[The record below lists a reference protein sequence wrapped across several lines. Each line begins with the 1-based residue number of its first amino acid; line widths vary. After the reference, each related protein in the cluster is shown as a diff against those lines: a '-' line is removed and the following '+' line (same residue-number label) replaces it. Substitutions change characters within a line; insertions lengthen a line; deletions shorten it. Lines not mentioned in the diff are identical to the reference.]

1 MIGTVGRRLAEGG
14 AALASNLRRPD
25 LRRAQ
30 LAFGSAYAAEWSL
43 TVALGVVAYRDGGAT
58 AVGIVALIRMLPSA
72 LIAPFA
78 TAVADRVRRDRVLI
92 WIGVVRGAALGAAAV
107 VMAVDLST
115 LFVYVLAVIATIF
128 FTAFRPAHS
137 ALLPALCETPTELTA
152 ANASRGLLDSTSVLV
167 GPLLAALL
175 LDVSGPEAVFA
186 LTAGLSLWSALLVS
200 LIDYEPAP
208 RETPPV
214 PIRIA
219 ADTAEGLRA
228 IAAQRDVS
236 MLFGVGAVQAVTRGA
251 LNVFTVV
258 VAIEL
263 LETGEPGVGVLTA
276 AVGVGAVVG
285 SLGISVLVGS
295 RRLAAYTGVGIAL
308 WGMPLALIGVFPAEL
323 ITLIMLAI
331 VGAGNALVDL
341 GYFTLFPRLM
351 PDEVLARVFGAL
363 ESLVALAVG
372 LGSIITPLFIH
383 LFGIRGALVA
393 IGLMTP
399 AIVSLAWSRLV
410 KVDEGLGAQ
419 ADIIDRLREV
429 AMLRPLPVSTIEHLA
444 RSVREE
450 SVEPGETVIE
460 QGQVGESFYVIVA
473 GEVEVRKNGRLLR
486 VLSDGDSF
494 GEIALLRD
502 VPRTT
507 TVRARTP
514 LALYELDRRH
524 FVPTV
529 SGYSASAAEAE
540 TVVDTR
546 LAASAARPGVRRQ
559 VPHEPT

>member
-1 MIGTVGRRLAEGG
+1 VAVIGAVGRRLAEGG
-14 AALASNLRRPD
+14 AALASNFRRPN

-30 LAFGSAYAAEWSL
+30 LAFGSAYAGEWAL
-43 TVALGVVAYRDGGAT
+43 TVVLGVVAFRDGGAT

-92 WIGVVRGAALGAAAV
+92 WIGVTRAAAVGAAAV
-107 VMAVDLST
+107 VLAVDLST
-115 LFVYVLAVIATIF
+115 VFVYVLAVIATIP

-152 ANASRGLLDSTSVLV
+152 ANASRGLLDSASWLI

-175 LDVSGPEAVFA
+175 LGLSGPEAVFV
-186 LTAGLSLWSALLVS
+186 LTAGLSLWSAVLVS

-208 RETPPV
+208 RETPPA

-219 ADTAEGLRA
+219 ADTADGLRA
-228 IAAQRDVS
+228 IAAQRDVT
-236 MLFGVGAVQAVTRGA
+236 MLFGLGAVQAVTRGA

-276 AVGVGAVVG
+276 AVGIGAVVG
-285 SLGISVLVGS
+285 SLGASVLVGS

-308 WGMPLALIGVFPAEL
+308 WGIPLALIGVFPAEL
-323 ITLIMLAI
+323 VALIMLAI

-372 LGSIITPLFIH
+372 LGSLITPLLLH

-399 AIVSLAWSRLV
+399 VVVAIAWSRLI

-419 ADIIDRLREV
+419 ADIIERLREV
-429 AMLRPLPVSTIEHLA
+429 TMLRPLPVSTIEHLA
-444 RSVREE
+444 RNVREE
-450 SVEPGETVIE
+450 SFEPGETVIE
-460 QGQVGESFYVIVA
+460 QGQVGEVFYVIVA
-473 GEVEVRKNGRLLR
+473 GEVEVRESGRLLR
-486 VLSDGDSF
+486 VLGDGDSF

-514 LALYELDRRH
+514 VALYALDRRH

-529 SGYSASAAEAE
+529 SGYSESAAEAE
-540 TVVDTR
+540 TVVETR
-546 LAASAARPGVRRQ
+546 LAASAARPV
-559 VPHEPT
+559 

>member
-1 MIGTVGRRLAEGG
+1 MIESVGRRLAEGG

-30 LAFGSAYAAEWSL
+30 LAFGSAYAAEWSF
-43 TVALGVVAYRDGGAT
+43 TVALGVVAFRDGGAT

-72 LIAPFA
+72 LVAPFA

-92 WIGVVRGAALGAAAV
+92 WIGVMRAAAVGTAAV
-107 VMAVDLST
+107 VMAVDLSAV
-115 LFVYVLAVIATIF
+115 FVYLLAVIATIP

-137 ALLPALCETPTELTA
+137 ALLPALCETPRELTA
-152 ANASRGLLDSTSVLV
+152 ANASRGLLDSASTLI

-186 LTAGLSLWSALLVS
+186 LTAGLSLWSAFLVS

-208 RETPPV
+208 REAPPA
-214 PIRIA
+214 PIRVA

-228 IAAQRDVS
+228 IAAQRDVT
-236 MLFGVGAVQAVTRGA
+236 MLFGLGAVQAVTRGA

-276 AVGVGAVVG
+276 AIGVGAVMG
-285 SLGISVLVGS
+285 SLGASVLVGS
-295 RRLAAYTGVGIAL
+295 RRLAAYTGLGIAL
-308 WGMPLALIGVFPAEL
+308 WGMPLAMIGVFPSEL
-323 ITLIMLAI
+323 IALAMLAI

-351 PDEVLARVFGAL
+351 PDELLARVFGAL

-372 LGSIITPLFIH
+372 LGSILTPLLIY

-393 IGLMTP
+393 VGLMTP
-399 AIVSLAWSRLV
+399 VAVALAWSRLV
-410 KVDEGLGAQ
+410 RVDAGLGTQ
-419 ADIIDRLREV
+419 ADIIDRLRRV
-429 AMLRPLPVSTIEHLA
+429 AMLQPLPVSTIEHLA
-444 RSVREE
+444 RNVREE
-450 SVEPGETVIE
+450 SFDPDGTVIE
-460 QGQVGESFYVIVA
+460 QGQVGDSFYVIVS
-473 GEVEVRKNGRLLR
+473 GEVEVKENGRLLG
-486 VLSDGDSF
+486 VLSDGDCF

-502 VPRTT
+502 VPRTR

-514 LALYELDRRH
+514 LTVYALDRRH
-524 FVPTV
+524 FVPIV
-529 SGYSASAAEAE
+529 SGYSESAAEAE
-540 TVVDTR
+540 TVVETR
-546 LAASAARPGVRRQ
+546 LAASAARPV
-559 VPHEPT
+559 

>member
-1 MIGTVGRRLAEGG
+1 MIRAVGRRLAEGG

-30 LAFGSAYAAEWSL
+30 LAFGSAYASEWSL
-43 TVALGVVAYRDGGAT
+43 IVVLGVVAFRAGGAT

-78 TAVADRVRRDRVLI
+78 TALADRVRRDRVLI
-92 WIGVVRGAALGAAAV
+92 WIGVIRGAAMGAAAL
-107 VMAVDLST
+107 VMALDLSV
-115 LFVYVLAVIATIF
+115 LFVYVLAVIATIP

-152 ANASRGLLDSTSVLV
+152 ANASRGLLDSSSTLV

-175 LDVSGPEAVFA
+175 LDVSGPEAVF
-186 LTAGLSLWSALLVS
+186 LLIAGLSLWSALLVS

-208 RETPPV
+208 RTSPPA
-214 PIRIA
+214 PIRIVG
-219 ADTAEGLRA
+219 DTVEGLRA
-228 IAAQRDVS
+228 IAAHRDVT

-251 LNVFTVV
+251 LNVFLVV
-258 VAIEL
+258 VAIDL
-263 LETGEPGVGVLTA
+263 LGTGDAGVGVLTA
-276 AVGVGAVVG
+276 ALGVGAVVG

-308 WGMPLALIGVFPAEL
+308 WGLPLALIGVFPTEL
-323 ITLIMLAI
+323 IALIMLAI

-363 ESLVALAVG
+363 ESLVSLAVG
-372 LGSIITPLFIH
+372 LGSIITPLLIH

-393 IGLMTP
+393 FGLLTPVTIG
-399 AIVSLAWSRLV
+399 LAWSRLV
-410 KVDEGLGAQ
+410 SVDEGLGAQ

-429 AMLRPLPVSTIEHLA
+429 TMLRPLPVSTIEHLA
-444 RSVREE
+444 RSVREQ
-450 SVEPGETVIE
+450 SVEAGETVIE
-460 QGQVGESFYVIVA
+460 QGHVGESFYVIVA
-473 GEVEVRKNGRLLR
+473 GEVEVIKNGRLLR

-514 LALYELDRRH
+514 VGLYELDRRH

-529 SGYSASAAEAE
+529 SGYSESAAEAQ
-540 TVVDTR
+540 TVVETR
-546 LAASAARPGVRRQ
+546 LAASAARPV
-559 VPHEPT
+559 

>member
-1 MIGTVGRRLAEGG
+1 VAVIGAVGRRLAEGG
-14 AALASNLRRPD
+14 AALASNLRRPN

-30 LAFGSAYAAEWSL
+30 LAFGSAYAGEWAL
-43 TVALGVVAYRDGGAT
+43 TVALGVVAFRDGGAT

-92 WIGVVRGAALGAAAV
+92 WIGVTRAAAVGAAAV
-107 VMAVDLST
+107 VLAVDLST
-115 LFVYVLAVIATIF
+115 VFVYVLAVIATIP

-152 ANASRGLLDSTSVLV
+152 ANASRGLLDSASWLV

-175 LDVSGPEAVFA
+175 LDVSGPGAVFV

-208 RETPPV
+208 RETPPA

-219 ADTAEGLRA
+219 ADTADGLRA
-228 IAAQRDVS
+228 IAAQRDVT
-236 MLFGVGAVQAVTRGA
+236 MLFGLGAVQAVTRGA

-276 AVGVGAVVG
+276 AVGIGAVVG
-285 SLGISVLVGS
+285 SLGASVLVGS

-308 WGMPLALIGVFPAEL
+308 WGIPLALIGVFPAEL
-323 ITLIMLAI
+323 VALIMLAI

-351 PDEVLARVFGAL
+351 PDEVL
-363 ESLVALAVG
+363 
-372 LGSIITPLFIH
+372 ITPLLIH
-383 LFGIRGALVA
+383 LFGIQGALVA
-393 IGLMTP
+393 IGVMTP
-399 AIVSLAWSRLV
+399 VVVALAWSRLV

-419 ADIIDRLREV
+419 ADVIERLREV
-429 AMLRPLPVSTIEHLA
+429 TMLRPLPVSTIEHLA
-444 RSVREE
+444 RNVREE
-450 SVEPGETVIE
+450 TVEPGEAVIE

-473 GEVEVRKNGRLLR
+473 GEVEVEENGSSLR

-507 TVRARTP
+507 TVRARTSV
-514 LALYELDRRH
+514 ALYALDRRH

-529 SGYSASAAEAE
+529 SGYSESAAAAE
-540 TVVDTR
+540 TVVETR
-546 LAASAARPGVRRQ
+546 LAASAARPV
-559 VPHEPT
+559 

>member
-1 MIGTVGRRLAEGG
+1 MIRAVGRRLAEGG

-30 LAFGSAYAAEWSL
+30 LSFGSAYAAEWAL
-43 TVALGVVAYRDGGAT
+43 IVALGVVAFRDGGAT
-58 AVGIVALIRMLPSA
+58 AVGIVALIRMVPAGLV
-72 LIAPFA
+72 APFA

-92 WIGVVRGAALGAAAV
+92 WVGVIRAVALGAAAV
-107 VMAVDLST
+107 VLAMDLSVV
-115 LFVYVLAVIATIF
+115 FVYLLAVMATIP
-128 FTAFRPAHS
+128 FTVFRPAHS

-152 ANASRGLLDSTSVLV
+152 ANASRGLLDSASTLV

-175 LDVSGPEAVFA
+175 LDLSGPEAVFV

-200 LIDYEPAP
+200 LIAYEPAP
-208 RETPPV
+208 RETPSA
-214 PIRIA
+214 PIRIV

-228 IAAQRDVS
+228 IAAQRDVA
-236 MLFGVGAVQAVTRGA
+236 MLLGLGGVQAVTRGA

-258 VAIEL
+258 LAIEL

-285 SLGISVLVGS
+285 SLGVSVLVGS
-295 RRLAAYTGVGIAL
+295 RRLAAYTGIGIAL
-308 WGMPLALIGVFPAEL
+308 WGIPLVLIGVFPSEL
-323 ITLIMLAI
+323 IALVMLAI

-372 LGSIITPLFIH
+372 LGSILTPLLIH

-393 IGLMTP
+393 IGLLTP
-399 AIVSLAWSRLV
+399 AVAAFAWSRLV
-410 KVDEGLGAQ
+410 RVDEGLGAQ
-419 ADIIDRLREV
+419 ADVIDRLRQV
-429 AMLRPLPVSTIEHLA
+429 TMLRPLPISTIEHLA

-450 SVEPGETVIE
+450 SVEPGKTVIE
-460 QGQVGESFYVIVA
+460 QGQVGESFYVIIA
-473 GEVEVRKNGRLLR
+473 GEVEVTANGRLLR
-486 VLSDGDSF
+486 VLSDGGSF

-524 FVPTV
+524 FVPIV
-529 SGYSASAAEAE
+529 SGYSESAAEAE
-540 TVVDTR
+540 TVVETR
-546 LAASAARPGVRRQ
+546 LAASAARPV
-559 VPHEPT
+559 

>member
-1 MIGTVGRRLAEGG
+1 VIETVGRRLAEGG

-30 LAFGSAYAAEWSL
+30 LAFGSVYTSEWAL
-43 TVALGVVAYRDGGAT
+43 LVALGVVAFRDGGAA
-58 AVGIVALIRMLPSA
+58 AVGIVTLIRMLPSA

-92 WIGVVRGAALGAAAV
+92 WIGVLRAAAMGAAAV
-107 VMAVDLST
+107 VMAVDLSAV
-115 LFVYVLAVIATIF
+115 FVYLLAVIATIP

-137 ALLPALCETPTELTA
+137 ALLPALCETPKELTA
-152 ANASRGLLDSTSVLV
+152 ANASRGLLDSTSALI

-175 LDVSGPEAVFA
+175 LDLSGPEAVFV
-186 LTAGLSLWSALLVS
+186 LIAGLSLWSSLLVS

-208 RETPPV
+208 RVAPPA

-228 IAAQRDVS
+228 IAAQREVA
-236 MLFGVGAVQAVTRGA
+236 MLFGLGAVQAVTRGA
-251 LNVFTVV
+251 LNVFIVV

-263 LETGEPGVGVLTA
+263 LGTGNAGVGILTA

-285 SLGISVLVGS
+285 SLGVSVLVGS
-295 RRLAAYTGVGIAL
+295 RRLAAYTGLGIAL
-308 WGMPLALIGVFPAEL
+308 WGAPLALIGIFPTEL
-323 ITLIMLAI
+323 VALAMLAI
-331 VGAGNALVDL
+331 VGAGNAMVDL

-372 LGSIITPLFIH
+372 LGSILTPLLIH

-399 AIVSLAWSRLV
+399 AVAAFAWSRLV
-410 KVDEGLGAQ
+410 RVDEGLGAQ
-419 ADIIDRLREV
+419 ADVIDRLREV
-429 AMLRPLPVSTIEHLA
+429 TMLRPLPISTIEHLA

-450 SVEPGETVIE
+450 SVEPGKTVIE

-473 GEVEVRKNGRLLR
+473 GEVEVSKSGRLLR

-514 LALYELDRRH
+514 VELYELDRRH

-529 SGYSASAAEAE
+529 SGYSESAAEAE
-540 TVVDTR
+540 TVVETR
-546 LAASAARPGVRRQ
+546 LAASAARPV
-559 VPHEPT
+559 

>member
-1 MIGTVGRRLAEGG
+1 VIGAVGRRVAEGG

-43 TVALGVVAYRDGGAT
+43 TVALGVVAFRDGGAT

-72 LIAPFA
+72 LIAPFV

-92 WIGVVRGAALGAAAV
+92 WIGVTRAAAVGAAAV
-107 VMAVDLST
+107 VMAVDLPT
-115 LFVYVLAVIATIF
+115 VFVYVLAVIATIP

-137 ALLPALCETPTELTA
+137 AMLPALCETPTELTA
-152 ANASRGLLDSTSVLV
+152 ANASRGLLDSASTLV

-175 LDVSGPEAVFA
+175 LGISGPEAVFV

-208 RETPPV
+208 RETPPA

-219 ADTAEGLRA
+219 ADTADGLRA
-228 IAAQRDVS
+228 IAAQRDVT
-236 MLFGVGAVQAVTRGA
+236 MLFGLGAIQAVTRGA

-276 AVGVGAVVG
+276 AVGIGAVVG
-285 SLGISVLVGS
+285 SLGASVLVGS

-308 WGMPLALIGVFPAEL
+308 WGTPLALIGVFPAEPL
-323 ITLIMLAI
+323 ALVMLAI

-372 LGSIITPLFIH
+372 LGAIITPLLIH

-399 AIVSLAWSRLV
+399 AIVAVAWSRLV

-419 ADIIDRLREV
+419 ADIIERLREV
-429 AMLRPLPVSTIEHLA
+429 TMLRPLPVSTIEHLA
-444 RSVREE
+444 RNVRED

-473 GEVEVRKNGRLLR
+473 GEAEVKENGSLLR

-514 LALYELDRRH
+514 LALYALDRRH

-529 SGYSASAAEAE
+529 SGYSESAAEAE
-540 TVVDTR
+540 TVVETR
-546 LAASAARPGVRRQ
+546 LAASAARPV
-559 VPHEPT
+559 

>member
-1 MIGTVGRRLAEGG
+1 VVTALVGRLAEGR

-30 LAFGSAYAAEWSL
+30 LAFGSAYAAEWAF
-43 TVALGVVAYRDGGAT
+43 TVALGVVAFRDGGAT

-92 WIGVVRGAALGAAAV
+92 WIGILRAAALGAAAV
-107 VMAVDLST
+107 VMAVDLSAV
-115 LFVYVLAVIATIF
+115 FVYLLAVLATIP

-137 ALLPALCETPTELTA
+137 ALLPALCETPRELTA
-152 ANASRGLLDSTSVLV
+152 ANASRGLLDSASTLI

-175 LDVSGPEAVFA
+175 LDLSGPESVFVLA
-186 LTAGLSLWSALLVS
+186 AALSLWSSLLVT

-208 RETPPV
+208 RVAPPA
-214 PIRIA
+214 PIRMA

-228 IAAQRDVS
+228 IAAQRDVT
-236 MLFGVGAVQAVTRGA
+236 MLFGLGAVQAVTRGA

-263 LETGEPGVGVLTA
+263 LETGEAGVGVLRA
-276 AVGVGAVVG
+276 AVGVGAGVG
-285 SLGISVLVGS
+285 SLGVSVVVGS
-295 RRLAAYTGVGIAL
+295 RRLAAYTGLGITL
-308 WGMPLALIGVFPAEL
+308 WGAPLVLIGVFPTEL
-323 ITLIMLAI
+323 LALAMLAI
-331 VGAGNALVDL
+331 VGAGNAMVDL

-372 LGSIITPLFIH
+372 IGSILTPLLIH
-383 LFGIRGALVA
+383 FFGIRGALVA
-393 IGLMTP
+393 IGVMTP
-399 AIVSLAWSRLV
+399 VIVGLTWSRLV
-410 KVDEGLGAQ
+410 RVDEGLGAQ
-419 ADIIDRLREV
+419 ADVIERLRAV
-429 AMLRPLPVSTIEHLA
+429 TMLRPLPVSTIEHLA
-444 RSVREE
+444 RNVREE
-450 SVEPGETVIE
+450 SAEPGQVVIK
-460 QGQVGESFYVIVA
+460 QGQVGDSFYVIID
-473 GEVEVRKNGRLLR
+473 GEVEVKGNGSLLR
-486 VLSDGDSF
+486 VLSAGECF

-507 TVRARTP
+507 TVQARTP
-514 LALYELDRRH
+514 LTLYALDRRH

-540 TVVDTR
+540 VVVETR
-546 LAASAARPGVRRQ
+546 LAASGARPV
-559 VPHEPT
+559 

>member
-1 MIGTVGRRLAEGG
+1 MIGAVGRRLAEGG

-30 LAFGSAYAAEWSL
+30 LAFGSAYASEWAL
-43 TVALGVVAYRDGGAT
+43 IVVLGVVAFRDGGAT

-92 WIGVVRGAALGAAAV
+92 WIGVIRGAALGAAAV
-107 VMAVDLST
+107 VIAVDLSV
-115 LFVYVLAVIATIF
+115 LFVYMLAVVATIP
-128 FTAFRPAHS
+128 FTVFRPAHS

-152 ANASRGLLDSTSVLV
+152 ANASRGLLDSASTLV

-175 LDVSGPEAVFA
+175 LDVSGPEAVFV

-208 RETPPV
+208 REAPPA

-219 ADTAEGLRA
+219 ADTVEGLRA
-228 IAAQRDVS
+228 IAAQRDVT
-236 MLFGVGAVQAVTRGA
+236 MLFGLGAVQAVTRGA

-258 VAIEL
+258 VAIDL

-276 AVGVGAVVG
+276 AIGVGAMVG
-285 SLGISVLVGS
+285 SLGASVLVGS

-308 WGMPLALIGVFPAEL
+308 WGLPLALIGVFPSEL
-323 ITLIMLAI
+323 LALVMLAI
-331 VGAGNALVDL
+331 IGAGNALVDL

-372 LGSIITPLFIH
+372 LGSILTPLLIH

-393 IGLMTP
+393 IGLITP
-399 AIVSLAWSRLV
+399 AIVGIAWSRLV
-410 KVDEGLGAQ
+410 TVDKALGAQ
-419 ADIIDRLREV
+419 ADVIERLRQV
-429 AMLRPLPVSTIEHLA
+429 TMLRPLPVSTIEHLA
-444 RSVREE
+444 RNVREE
-450 SVEPGETVIE
+450 SVEPGQAVIE

-473 GEVEVRKNGRLLR
+473 GEVEIRENGRLLR

-514 LALYELDRRH
+514 LMLYELGRHH
-524 FVPTV
+524 FVPIV
-529 SGYSASAAEAE
+529 SGYSESAAEAE
-540 TVVDTR
+540 TVVETR
-546 LAASAARPGVRRQ
+546 LAASASRPV
-559 VPHEPT
+559 

>member
-1 MIGTVGRRLAEGG
+1 MIGAVGRRLAEGG

-30 LAFGSAYAAEWSL
+30 LAFGSAYASEWAL
-43 TVALGVVAYRDGGAT
+43 TVALGVVAFRDGGAA
-58 AVGIVALIRMLPSA
+58 AVGIVVLIRMLPSA

-78 TAVADRVRRDRVLI
+78 TAVADRIRRDRVLI
-92 WIGVVRGAALGAAAV
+92 WIGVIRAAAVGAAAV
-107 VMAVDLST
+107 VMAVDLSV
-115 LFVYVLAVIATIF
+115 LFVYVLAIIATIP

-137 ALLPALCETPTELTA
+137 ALLPALCETPKELTA
-152 ANASRGLLDSTSVLV
+152 ANASRGLLDSTSTLV
-167 GPLLAALL
+167 GPLLAAVL
-175 LDVSGPEAVFA
+175 LDVSGPESVFV

-208 RETPPV
+208 RETPPA
-214 PIRIA
+214 PIRVA

-228 IAAQRDVS
+228 IAAQRDVV
-236 MLFGVGAVQAVTRGA
+236 MLFGLGAVQAVTRGA

-276 AVGVGAVVG
+276 AIGVGAVVG
-285 SLGISVLVGS
+285 SLGASVLVGS

-308 WGMPLALIGVFPAEL
+308 WGTPLVLIGVFPAEIL
-323 ITLIMLAI
+323 ALVMLAV

-372 LGSIITPLFIH
+372 LGSILTPLLIH
-383 LFGIRGALVA
+383 FFGIQGALVA
-393 IGLMTP
+393 IGLLTP
-399 AIVSLAWSRLV
+399 AVVGLTWSHLV
-410 KVDEGLGAQ
+410 RVDAGLGAQ
-419 ADIIDRLREV
+419 ADVIERLRKV
-429 AMLRPLPVSTIEHLA
+429 TMLRPLPISTIEHLA

-450 SVEPGETVIE
+450 SVSPGETVIE

-473 GEVEVRKNGRLLR
+473 GEVEVRENGRLLG

-514 LALYELDRRH
+514 AVLYVLARRQ

-540 TVVDTR
+540 TVVETR
-546 LAASAARPGVRRQ
+546 LAASAARPV
-559 VPHEPT
+559 

>member
-1 MIGTVGRRLAEGG
+1 MPVIGAVGRRLAEGG
-14 AALASNLRRPD
+14 AALASNFRRPN

-30 LAFGSAYAAEWSL
+30 LAFGSAYAGEWAL
-43 TVALGVVAYRDGGAT
+43 TVALGVVAFRDGGAT

-92 WIGVVRGAALGAAAV
+92 WIGVTRAAAVGAAAV

-115 LFVYVLAVIATIF
+115 VFVYVLAVIATIP

-152 ANASRGLLDSTSVLV
+152 ANASRGLLDSASTLV

-175 LDVSGPEAVFA
+175 LGISGPEAVFV

-208 RETPPV
+208 RETPPA

-219 ADTAEGLRA
+219 ADTADGLRA
-228 IAAQRDVS
+228 IAAQSDVT
-236 MLFGVGAVQAVTRGA
+236 MLFGLGAVQAVTRGA
-251 LNVFTVV
+251 LNVFIVV

-263 LETGEPGVGVLTA
+263 LGTGEPGVGVLTA
-276 AVGVGAVVG
+276 AVGVGAVFG
-285 SLGISVLVGS
+285 SLGASVLVGS

-308 WGMPLALIGVFPAEL
+308 WGTPLAVIGVFPAEL
-323 ITLIMLAI
+323 LALVMLAI

-372 LGSIITPLFIH
+372 LGSIITPLLIH

-399 AIVSLAWSRLV
+399 VIVALAWSRLV

-419 ADIIDRLREV
+419 ADIIERLREV
-429 AMLRPLPVSTIEHLA
+429 TMLRPLPVSTIEHLA
-444 RSVREE
+444 RNVREE

-460 QGQVGESFYVIVA
+460 QGHVGESFYVIVT
-473 GEVEVRKNGRLLR
+473 GEVEVRENGSLLR

-494 GEIALLRD
+494 GEIALLRK
-502 VPRTT
+502 VPRTM

-514 LALYELDRRH
+514 LALYALDRRH

-529 SGYSASAAEAE
+529 SGYSESAAAAE
-540 TVVDTR
+540 TVVETR
-546 LAASAARPGVRRQ
+546 LAASAARPV
-559 VPHEPT
+559 

>member
-1 MIGTVGRRLAEGG
+1 MIRAVGRRLAEGG

-30 LAFGSAYAAEWSL
+30 LSFGSAYAAEWAL
-43 TVALGVVAYRDGGAT
+43 IVALGVVAFRDGGAT
-58 AVGIVALIRMLPSA
+58 AVGIVALIRMVPAGLV
-72 LIAPFA
+72 APFA

-92 WIGVVRGAALGAAAV
+92 WVGVIRAVALGAAAV
-107 VMAVDLST
+107 VLAMDLSVV
-115 LFVYVLAVIATIF
+115 FVYVLAVMATIP
-128 FTAFRPAHS
+128 FTVFRPAHS

-152 ANASRGLLDSTSVLV
+152 ANASRGLLDSASTLV

-175 LDVSGPEAVFA
+175 LDLSGPEAVFV

-200 LIDYEPAP
+200 LIAYEPAP
-208 RETPPV
+208 RETPPA
-214 PIRIA
+214 PIRIV

-228 IAAQRDVS
+228 IAAQRDVA
-236 MLFGVGAVQAVTRGA
+236 MLFGLGGVQAVTRGA

-276 AVGVGAVVG
+276 AVGVGAMVG
-285 SLGISVLVGS
+285 SLGASVLVGS
-295 RRLAAYTGVGIAL
+295 RRLAAYTGIGIAL
-308 WGMPLALIGVFPAEL
+308 WGIPLVLIGVFPSEL
-323 ITLIMLAI
+323 IALVMLAI

-372 LGSIITPLFIH
+372 LGSILTPLLIH

-399 AIVSLAWSRLV
+399 AVAAFAWSRLV
-410 KVDEGLGAQ
+410 RVDEGLGAQ
-419 ADIIDRLREV
+419 ADVIDRLRKV
-429 AMLRPLPVSTIEHLA
+429 PMLRPLPVSTIEHLA
-444 RSVREE
+444 RNVREE

-473 GEVEVRKNGRLLR
+473 GEVEVKENGHLLR
-486 VLSDGDSF
+486 TLSDGDSF

-514 LALYELDRRH
+514 VALYALDRRH
-524 FVPTV
+524 FVPIV
-529 SGYSASAAEAE
+529 SGYSESAAEAE
-540 TVVDTR
+540 TVVETR
-546 LAASAARPGVRRQ
+546 LAASAARPV
-559 VPHEPT
+559 

>member
-1 MIGTVGRRLAEGG
+1 MIAALARRVSEGG
-14 AALASNLRRPD
+14 VALASNLRRPD

-43 TVALGVVAYRDGGAT
+43 TVALGVVAFRDGGAT

-78 TAVADRVRRDRVLI
+78 TSVADRVRRDLVLI
-92 WIGVVRGAALGAAAV
+92 WVGLIRAAAVGAAAV
-107 VMAVDLST
+107 VMAVDLPTVS
-115 LFVYVLAVIATIF
+115 VYVLAVIATIP

-152 ANASRGLLDSTSVLV
+152 ANASRGLLDSASTLV

-175 LDVSGPEAVFA
+175 LGISGPEAVFA

-208 RETPPV
+208 RETPPA

-219 ADTAEGLRA
+219 ADTADGLRA
-228 IAAQRDVS
+228 IAAQRDVT
-236 MLFGVGAVQAVTRGA
+236 MLFGLGAVQAVTRGA

-263 LETGEPGVGVLTA
+263 LETGESGVGVLTA
-276 AVGVGAVVG
+276 AVGVGAVGG
-285 SLGISVLVGS
+285 SLGASVLVGS

-308 WGMPLALIGVFPAEL
+308 WGTPLALIGVFPAEL
-323 ITLIMLAI
+323 LALVMLAV

-341 GYFTLFPRLM
+341 GYFTLFPRLL

-372 LGSIITPLFIH
+372 LGSILTPLLIH

-393 IGLMTP
+393 IGLLTP
-399 AIVSLAWSRLV
+399 AVVALAWSRLV
-410 KVDEGLGAQ
+410 KIDERLGAQ
-419 ADIIDRLREV
+419 ADIIERLREV

-444 RSVREE
+444 RNVREE
-450 SVEPGETVIE
+450 RVEPGETVIE
-460 QGQVGESFYVIVA
+460 QGQVGDSFYVIVA
-473 GEVEVRKNGRLLR
+473 GEVEVRKNGSLLR

-514 LALYELDRRH
+514 LALYALDRRH

-529 SGYSASAAEAE
+529 SGYSLSAVEAE
-540 TVVDTR
+540 TVVETR
-546 LAASAARPGVRRQ
+546 LAASAARPV
-559 VPHEPT
+559 

>member
-1 MIGTVGRRLAEGG
+1 VAVIGAVGRHLAEGG
-14 AALASNLRRPD
+14 AALASNFRRPD

-30 LAFGSAYAAEWSL
+30 LAFGSTYASEWCL
-43 TVALGVVAYRDGGAT
+43 TVALGVVAFRDGGAT
-58 AVGIVALIRMLPSA
+58 PVGIVALIRMLPSA

-92 WIGVVRGAALGAAAV
+92 WIGVIRAAALGAAAV
-107 VMAVDLST
+107 VIAVDMSAV
-115 LFVYVLAVIATIF
+115 FVYVLAVIATIP

-152 ANASRGLLDSTSVLV
+152 ANASRGLLDSASILV

-175 LDVSGPEAVFA
+175 LDISDPEAVFV
-186 LTAGLSLWSALLVS
+186 LIAGLSLWSALLVS

-208 RETPPV
+208 RETPPA

-219 ADTAEGLRA
+219 ADTADGLRT
-228 IAAQRDVS
+228 IAAHSDVT
-236 MLFGVGAVQAVTRGA
+236 MLLGLAAVQALSRGA
-251 LNVFTVV
+251 LSVFTVV

-276 AVGVGAVVG
+276 AVGVGALVG
-285 SLGISVLVGS
+285 SLGASVLVGS

-308 WGMPLALIGVFPAEL
+308 WGAPLAVIGVFPAEL
-323 ITLIMLAI
+323 LALVMLAI

-372 LGSIITPLFIH
+372 LGSIITPLLIH
-383 LFGIRGALVA
+383 LFGIKGALVA
-393 IGLMTP
+393 IGLIAP
-399 AIVSLAWSRLV
+399 AVVALAWSRLV
-410 KVDEGLGAQ
+410 KLDEGLGAR
-419 ADIIDRLREV
+419 ADIIERLRQV

-444 RSVREE
+444 RNVREE

-460 QGQVGESFYVIVA
+460 QGQAGDRFYVIVA
-473 GEVEVRKNGRLLR
+473 GEAEVRENGRLLR

-494 GEIALLRD
+494 GEIALLRE
-502 VPRTT
+502 VPRTM

-514 LALYELDRRH
+514 LALYALDHRH

-529 SGYSASAAEAE
+529 SGYSESAAEAE
-540 TVVDTR
+540 AVVETR
-546 LAASAARPGVRRQ
+546 LAASAARPV
-559 VPHEPT
+559 

>member
-1 MIGTVGRRLAEGG
+1 VIGAVGRRLAEGG

-30 LAFGSAYAAEWSL
+30 LAFGSAYAAEWAL
-43 TVALGVVAYRDGGAT
+43 TVALGVVAFRDGGAT
-58 AVGIVALIRMLPSA
+58 AVGIVVLIRMLPSA
-72 LIAPFA
+72 LAAPFA
-78 TAVADRVRRDRVLI
+78 TAVADRVRRDLVLI
-92 WIGVVRGAALGAAAV
+92 WVGVIRAAAVGAAAV
-107 VMAVDLST
+107 VMAVDLSAV
-115 LFVYVLAVIATIF
+115 FVYALAVLATIPF
-128 FTAFRPAHS
+128 IAFRPAHS
-137 ALLPALCETPTELTA
+137 ALLPALCQTPTDLTA
-152 ANASRGLLDSTSVLV
+152 ANASRGLLDSVSTLV

-208 RETPPV
+208 RETPPA

-228 IAAQRDVS
+228 IAAQRDVT
-236 MLFGVGAVQAVTRGA
+236 MLFGLGAVQAVTRGA

-276 AVGVGAVVG
+276 AIGVGAVVG
-285 SLGISVLVGS
+285 SLGASVLVGS
-295 RRLAAYTGVGIAL
+295 RRLAAYTGVGTAL
-308 WGMPLALIGVFPAEL
+308 WGTPLVLIGVFPAEL
-323 ITLIMLAI
+323 LALVMLAI

-372 LGSIITPLFIH
+372 LGSILTPLLIH
-383 LFGIRGALVA
+383 FFGIRGALVA

-399 AIVSLAWSRLV
+399 AVVALIWSRLV
-410 KVDEGLGAQ
+410 RVDEGLGAE
-419 ADIIDRLREV
+419 ADTIERLRKV
-429 AMLRPLPVSTIEHLA
+429 TMLRPLPVSTIEHLA
-444 RSVREE
+444 RNVREE
-450 SVEPGETVIE
+450 SVEPAETVIE

-473 GEVEVRKNGRLLR
+473 GEAEVKENGHLLR
-486 VLSDGDSF
+486 VLSGGDSF

-514 LALYELDRRH
+514 LALYALDRRH
-524 FVPTV
+524 FVPIV
-529 SGYSASAAEAE
+529 SGYSESATAAEMVIE
-540 TVVDTR
+540 TR
-546 LAASAARPGVRRQ
+546 LAASAAPPV
-559 VPHEPT
+559 

>member
-1 MIGTVGRRLAEGG
+1 VVRALGRRLAEGG

-30 LAFGSAYAAEWSL
+30 LAFGSAYAAEWAF
-43 TVALGVVAYRDGGAT
+43 TVALGVVAFRDGGAT

-92 WIGVVRGAALGAAAV
+92 WIGVLRAAAVGAAAV
-107 VMAVDLST
+107 VMAMDLSAV
-115 LFVYVLAVIATIF
+115 FVYLLAVIATIP

-137 ALLPALCETPTELTA
+137 ALLPALCETPKELTA
-152 ANASRGLLDSTSVLV
+152 ANASRGLLDSASTLI

-175 LDVSGPEAVFA
+175 LDLSDPEAVFL

-208 RETPPV
+208 RVAPPA

-228 IAAQRDVS
+228 IAAQREVV
-236 MLFGVGAVQAVTRGA
+236 MLFGLGAVQAVTRGA

-263 LETGEPGVGVLTA
+263 LGTGEAGVGVLTA
-276 AVGVGAVVG
+276 AIGVGAVVG
-285 SLGISVLVGS
+285 SLGVSVLVGS
-295 RRLAAYTGVGIAL
+295 RRLAAYTGLGITL
-308 WGMPLALIGVFPAEL
+308 WGAPLALIGVFPTEVLAL
-323 ITLIMLAI
+323 AMLAI
-331 VGAGNALVDL
+331 VGAGNAMVDL

-372 LGSIITPLFIH
+372 LGSIITPLLIH
-383 LFGIRGALVA
+383 LLDIDGALVV

-399 AIVSLAWSRLV
+399 AIVALSWSRLV

-419 ADIIDRLREV
+419 ADVIERLRAV
-429 AMLRPLPVSTIEHLA
+429 PMLRPLPVSTIEHLA
-444 RSVREE
+444 RNVREE
-450 SVEPGETVIE
+450 SAESGQVVIE
-460 QGQVGESFYVIVA
+460 QGEVGESFYVILA
-473 GEVEVRKNGRLLR
+473 GEVEVKENGRLLR
-486 VLSDGDSF
+486 VLGAGESF

-514 LALYELDRRH
+514 LTLYALDRRH

-529 SGYSASAAEAE
+529 SGYSESAAEAE
-540 TVVDTR
+540 VVVETR
-546 LAASAARPGVRRQ
+546 LAASAARPV
-559 VPHEPT
+559 

>member
-1 MIGTVGRRLAEGG
+1 MIRSVGRRLADGG

-30 LAFGSAYAAEWSL
+30 LAFGSAYASEWSL
-43 TVALGVVAYRDGGAT
+43 TVVLGVVAFRDGGAT

-78 TAVADRVRRDRVLI
+78 TALADRIRRDRVLI
-92 WIGVVRGAALGAAAV
+92 WIGVIRGAAVGAAAL
-107 VMAVDLST
+107 VMALDLSI
-115 LFVYVLAVIATIF
+115 LFVYVLAVIATIP

-152 ANASRGLLDSTSVLV
+152 ANASRGLLDSSSTLV

-175 LDVSGPEAVFA
+175 LDVSGPEAVLL

-208 RETPPV
+208 RAAPSA
-214 PIRIA
+214 PIRIVS
-219 ADTAEGLRA
+219 DTVEGLRA
-228 IAAQRDVS
+228 IAAHRDVT

-251 LNVFTVV
+251 LNVFLVV
-258 VAIEL
+258 VAIDL
-263 LETGEPGVGVLTA
+263 LDTGDAGVGVLTA
-276 AVGVGAVVG
+276 ALGVGAVVG

-308 WGMPLALIGVFPAEL
+308 WGLPLALIGVFPTEL
-323 ITLIMLAI
+323 IALIMLAI

-363 ESLVALAVG
+363 ESLVSLAVG
-372 LGSIITPLFIH
+372 LGSILTPLLIH

-393 IGLMTP
+393 VGLMTP
-399 AIVSLAWSRLV
+399 VIISLAWLRLV
-410 KVDEGLGAQ
+410 RVDEGLGAQ

-429 AMLRPLPVSTIEHLA
+429 TMLRPLPVSTIEHLA
-444 RSVREE
+444 RSVREQ
-450 SVEPGETVIE
+450 SVEAGEIVIE

-473 GEVEVRKNGRLLR
+473 GEVEVRKNGHRVG

-502 VPRTT
+502 VPRTS

-514 LALYELDRRH
+514 VTLYELDRRH

-529 SGYSASAAEAE
+529 SGYSESAAEAE
-540 TVVDTR
+540 TVVETR
-546 LAASAARPGVRRQ
+546 LAASAARPV
-559 VPHEPT
+559 

>member
-1 MIGTVGRRLAEGG
+1 MIGAVGRRLAEGG

-30 LAFGSAYAAEWSL
+30 LAFGSTYASEWSL
-43 TVALGVVAYRDGGAT
+43 TVVLGVVAFRDGGAA

-78 TAVADRVRRDRVLI
+78 TAVADRIRRDRVLI
-92 WIGVVRGAALGAAAV
+92 WIGVIRSAALGAAAV
-107 VMAVDLST
+107 VMAVDLSV
-115 LFVYVLAVIATIF
+115 LFVYVLAVLATIP

-152 ANASRGLLDSTSVLV
+152 ANASRGLLDSASALL

-175 LDVSGPEAVFA
+175 LDVSGPEAVFV

-208 RETPPV
+208 RETPPA
-214 PIRIA
+214 PIRVA

-228 IAAQRDVS
+228 IAAQRDVT
-236 MLFGVGAVQAVTRGA
+236 MLFGLGAVQAVTRGA
-251 LNVFTVV
+251 LNVFVVV

-276 AVGVGAVVG
+276 AIGVGAVVG
-285 SLGISVLVGS
+285 SLGASVLVGS

-308 WGMPLALIGVFPAEL
+308 WGAPLVLIGVFPAEL
-323 ITLIMLAI
+323 LALVMLAI
-331 VGAGNALVDL
+331 IGAGNALVDL

-372 LGSIITPLFIH
+372 IGSILTPLLIH
-383 LFGIRGALVA
+383 FFDIRGALVA

-399 AIVSLAWSRLV
+399 AIVALTWSHLV
-410 KVDEGLGAQ
+410 RVDAGLGAQ
-419 ADIIDRLREV
+419 ADVIERLRKV
-429 AMLRPLPVSTIEHLA
+429 TMLRPLPVSTIEHLA

-450 SVEPGETVIE
+450 SVMPGETVIE

-473 GEVEVRKNGRLLR
+473 GEVEVRANGRLLR

-514 LALYELDRRH
+514 VALYVLARSQ

-540 TVVDTR
+540 TVVETR
-546 LAASAARPGVRRQ
+546 LAASAARPV
-559 VPHEPT
+559 

>member
-1 MIGTVGRRLAEGG
+1 MIRAVGRRLAEGG

-30 LAFGSAYAAEWSL
+30 LSFGSAYAAEWAL
-43 TVALGVVAYRDGGAT
+43 IVALGVVAFRDGGAT
-58 AVGIVALIRMLPSA
+58 AVGIVALIRMVPAGLV
-72 LIAPFA
+72 APFA

-92 WIGVVRGAALGAAAV
+92 WVGVIRAVALGAAAV
-107 VMAVDLST
+107 VLAMDLSVV
-115 LFVYVLAVIATIF
+115 FVYLLAVIATIP
-128 FTAFRPAHS
+128 FTVFRPAHS

-152 ANASRGLLDSTSVLV
+152 ANASRGLLDSASTLV

-175 LDVSGPEAVFA
+175 LDLSGPEAVFV

-200 LIDYEPAP
+200 LIAYEPAP
-208 RETPPV
+208 RETPSA
-214 PIRIA
+214 PIRIV

-228 IAAQRDVS
+228 IAAQRDVA
-236 MLFGVGAVQAVTRGA
+236 MLLGLGGVQAVTRGA

-258 VAIEL
+258 LAIEL

-285 SLGISVLVGS
+285 SLGVSVLVGS
-295 RRLAAYTGVGIAL
+295 RRLAAYTGIGIAL
-308 WGMPLALIGVFPAEL
+308 WGIPLVLIGVFPSEL
-323 ITLIMLAI
+323 IALVMLAI

-372 LGSIITPLFIH
+372 LGSILTPLLIH

-399 AIVSLAWSRLV
+399 AVAAFAWSRLV
-410 KVDEGLGAQ
+410 RVDEGLGAQ
-419 ADIIDRLREV
+419 ADVIDRLRQV
-429 AMLRPLPVSTIEHLA
+429 TMLRPLPISTIEHLA

-450 SVEPGETVIE
+450 SVEPGKTVIE
-460 QGQVGESFYVIVA
+460 QGQVGESFYVIIA
-473 GEVEVRKNGRLLR
+473 GEVEVTANGRLLR
-486 VLSDGDSF
+486 VLSDGGSF

-524 FVPTV
+524 FVPIV
-529 SGYSASAAEAE
+529 SGYSESAAEAE
-540 TVVDTR
+540 TVVETR
-546 LAASAARPGVRRQ
+546 LAASAARPV
-559 VPHEPT
+559 

>member
-30 LAFGSAYAAEWSL
+30 LAFGSAYASEWSL
-43 TVALGVVAYRDGGAT
+43 TVVLGVVAFRDGGAT

-78 TAVADRVRRDRVLI
+78 TAVADRIRRDRVLI
-92 WIGVVRGAALGAAAV
+92 WIGVIRAVAVGAAALV
-107 VMAVDLST
+107 IAMDLSV
-115 LFVYVLAVIATIF
+115 LFVYVLAIIATIP

-137 ALLPALCETPTELTA
+137 ALLPALCETPRELTA
-152 ANASRGLLDSTSVLV
+152 ANASRGLLDSASTLV

-208 RETPPV
+208 REAPPA

-228 IAAQRDVS
+228 IAAHREVS
-236 MLFGVGAVQAVTRGA
+236 MLFGLGAVQAVTRGA

-263 LETGEPGVGVLTA
+263 LHTGDAGVGVLTA
-276 AVGVGAVVG
+276 AIGVGAVIG
-285 SLGISVLVGS
+285 SLGASVLVGS

-308 WGMPLALIGVFPAEL
+308 WGVPLALIGAFPEEL
-323 ITLIMLAI
+323 VALVMLAI

-372 LGSIITPLFIH
+372 LGSILTPLLIH
-383 LFGIRGALVA
+383 LFGIRGALVV

-399 AIVSLAWSRLV
+399 VVVALAWLRLV
-410 KVDEGLGAQ
+410 RVDEGLGAQ
-419 ADIIDRLREV
+419 AEIIERLRKV
-429 AMLRPLPVSTIEHLA
+429 PMLRPLPVSTIEHLA
-444 RSVREE
+444 RNAREE
-450 SVEPGETVIE
+450 SVEPGETVVE
-460 QGQVGESFYVIVA
+460 QGEAGESFYVVVA
-473 GEVEVRKNGRLLR
+473 GQLEVNENGRLLS
-486 VLSDGDSF
+486 VLSDGDCF
-494 GEIALLRD
+494 GEIALLREI
-502 VPRTT
+502 PRTT
-507 TVRARTP
+507 TVRARAPT
-514 LALYELDRRH
+514 ALYALDRRH
-524 FVPTV
+524 FVPIV
-529 SGYSASAAEAE
+529 SGYSESAAEAE
-540 TVVDTR
+540 TVVETR
-546 LAASAARPGVRRQ
+546 LAASAARPV
-559 VPHEPT
+559 

>member
-30 LAFGSAYAAEWSL
+30 LAFGSAYASEWSL
-43 TVALGVVAYRDGGAT
+43 TVVLGVVAFRDGGAT

-78 TAVADRVRRDRVLI
+78 TAVADRIRRDRVLI
-92 WIGVVRGAALGAAAV
+92 WIGVIRAVAVGAAALV
-107 VMAVDLST
+107 IAMDLSV
-115 LFVYVLAVIATIF
+115 LFVYVLAIIATIP

-137 ALLPALCETPTELTA
+137 ALLPALCETPRELTA
-152 ANASRGLLDSTSVLV
+152 ANASRGLLDSASTLV

-208 RETPPV
+208 REAPPA

-228 IAAQRDVS
+228 IAAHREVS
-236 MLFGVGAVQAVTRGA
+236 MLFGLGAVQAVTRGA

-263 LETGEPGVGVLTA
+263 LHTGDAGVGVLTA
-276 AVGVGAVVG
+276 AIGVGAVIG
-285 SLGISVLVGS
+285 SLGASVLVGS

-308 WGMPLALIGVFPAEL
+308 WGVPLALIGAFPEEL
-323 ITLIMLAI
+323 VALVMLAI

-372 LGSIITPLFIH
+372 LGSILTPLLIH
-383 LFGIRGALVA
+383 LFGIRGALVV

-399 AIVSLAWSRLV
+399 VVVALAWFRLV
-410 KVDEGLGAQ
+410 RVDEGLGAQ
-419 ADIIDRLREV
+419 AEIIERLRKV
-429 AMLRPLPVSTIEHLA
+429 PMLRPLPVSTIEHLA
-444 RSVREE
+444 RNAREE
-450 SVEPGETVIE
+450 SVEPGETVVE
-460 QGQVGESFYVIVA
+460 QGEAGESFYVVVA
-473 GEVEVRKNGRLLR
+473 GQLEVNENGRLLS
-486 VLSDGDSF
+486 VLSDGDCF
-494 GEIALLRD
+494 GEIALLREI
-502 VPRTT
+502 PRTT
-507 TVRARTP
+507 TVRARAPT
-514 LALYELDRRH
+514 ALYALDRRH
-524 FVPTV
+524 FVPIV
-529 SGYSASAAEAE
+529 SGYSESAAEAE
-540 TVVDTR
+540 TVVETR
-546 LAASAARPGVRRQ
+546 LAASAARPV
-559 VPHEPT
+559 

>member
-1 MIGTVGRRLAEGG
+1 MIGAVGRRLAEGG

-30 LAFGSAYAAEWSL
+30 LAFGSAYASEWAL
-43 TVALGVVAYRDGGAT
+43 IVVLGVVAFRDGGAT

-92 WIGVVRGAALGAAAV
+92 WIGVIRGAALGAAAV
-107 VMAVDLST
+107 VIAVDLSV
-115 LFVYVLAVIATIF
+115 LFVYMLAVVATIP
-128 FTAFRPAHS
+128 FTVFRPAHS

-152 ANASRGLLDSTSVLV
+152 ANASRGLLDSASTLV

-175 LDVSGPEAVFA
+175 LDVSGPEAVFV

-208 RETPPV
+208 REAPPA

-219 ADTAEGLRA
+219 ADTVEGLRA
-228 IAAQRDVS
+228 IAAQRDVT
-236 MLFGVGAVQAVTRGA
+236 MLFGLGAVQAVTRGA

-258 VAIEL
+258 VAIDL

-276 AVGVGAVVG
+276 AIGVGAMVG
-285 SLGISVLVGS
+285 SLGASVLVGS

-308 WGMPLALIGVFPAEL
+308 WGLPLALIGVFPSEL
-323 ITLIMLAI
+323 LALVMLAI
-331 VGAGNALVDL
+331 IGAGNALVDL

-372 LGSIITPLFIH
+372 LGSILTPLLIH

-393 IGLMTP
+393 IGLITP
-399 AIVSLAWSRLV
+399 AIVGLAWSRLV
-410 KVDEGLGAQ
+410 TVDKALGAQ
-419 ADIIDRLREV
+419 ADVIERLRQV
-429 AMLRPLPVSTIEHLA
+429 TMLRPLPVSTIEHLA
-444 RSVREE
+444 RNVREE
-450 SVEPGETVIE
+450 SVEPGQAVIE

-473 GEVEVRKNGRLLR
+473 GEVEIRENGRLLR

-514 LALYELDRRH
+514 LMLYELGRHH
-524 FVPTV
+524 FVPIV
-529 SGYSASAAEAE
+529 SGYSESAAEAE
-540 TVVDTR
+540 TVVETR
-546 LAASAARPGVRRQ
+546 LAASASRPV
-559 VPHEPT
+559 

>member
-1 MIGTVGRRLAEGG
+1 MIETVGRRLAEGG

-30 LAFGSAYAAEWSL
+30 LAFGSVYTSEWAL
-43 TVALGVVAYRDGGAT
+43 LVALGVVAFRDGGAA
-58 AVGIVALIRMLPSA
+58 AVGIVTLIRMLPSA

-92 WIGVVRGAALGAAAV
+92 WIGVLRAAAMGAAAV
-107 VMAVDLST
+107 VMAVDLSAV
-115 LFVYVLAVIATIF
+115 FVYLLAVIATIP

-137 ALLPALCETPTELTA
+137 ALLPALCETPKELTA
-152 ANASRGLLDSTSVLV
+152 ANASRGLLDSTSALI

-175 LDVSGPEAVFA
+175 LDLSGPEAVFV
-186 LTAGLSLWSALLVS
+186 LIAGLSLWSSLLVS

-208 RETPPV
+208 RVAPPA

-228 IAAQRDVS
+228 IAAQREVA
-236 MLFGVGAVQAVTRGA
+236 MLFGLGAVQAVTRGA
-251 LNVFTVV
+251 LNVFIVV

-263 LETGEPGVGVLTA
+263 LGTGNAGVGILTA
-276 AVGVGAVVG
+276 ALGVGAVVG
-285 SLGISVLVGS
+285 SLGVSVLVGS
-295 RRLAAYTGVGIAL
+295 RRLAAYTGLGIAL
-308 WGMPLALIGVFPAEL
+308 WGAPLALIGIFPTEL
-323 ITLIMLAI
+323 VALAMLAI
-331 VGAGNALVDL
+331 VGAGNAMVDL

-372 LGSIITPLFIH
+372 LGSIITPLLIH
-383 LFGIRGALVA
+383 LFGIEGALVA

-399 AIVSLAWSRLV
+399 VIVALAWSRLV

-419 ADIIDRLREV
+419 ADVIEHLRAV
-429 AMLRPLPVSTIEHLA
+429 TMLRPLPISTIEHLA
-444 RSVREE
+444 RNVREE
-450 SVEPGETVIE
+450 SAEPGQVVIE
-460 QGQVGESFYVIVA
+460 QGQVGDRFYVIID
-473 GEVEVRKNGRLLR
+473 GEVEVKENGHLLR
-486 VLSDGDSF
+486 VLSAGESF

-507 TVRARTP
+507 TVQARTP
-514 LALYELDRRH
+514 LNLYALDRRH
-524 FVPTV
+524 FVHTV
-529 SGYSASAAEAE
+529 SGYSESAAEAE
-540 TVVDTR
+540 VVVETR
-546 LAASAARPGVRRQ
+546 LAASAARPV
-559 VPHEPT
+559 

>member
-1 MIGTVGRRLAEGG
+1 MIRAVGRRLAVGG

-30 LAFGSAYAAEWSL
+30 LAFGSAYASEWSL
-43 TVALGVVAYRDGGAT
+43 TVVLGVVAFRDGGAT

-78 TAVADRVRRDRVLI
+78 TAVADRVRRDRVLVWVGLI
-92 WIGVVRGAALGAAAV
+92 RAAAVGAAAV
-107 VMAVDLST
+107 VMAVDLSV
-115 LFVYVLAVIATIF
+115 LFVYGLAVIATIP

-152 ANASRGLLDSTSVLV
+152 ANASRGLLDSSSTLV

-175 LDVSGPEAVFA
+175 LDVSGPEAVFL

-208 RETPPV
+208 RASPPA
-214 PIRIA
+214 PIRIVG
-219 ADTAEGLRA
+219 DTAEGLRA
-228 IAAQRDVS
+228 IAAHRDVI
-236 MLFGVGAVQAVTRGA
+236 MLFGLGAVQAVTRGA
-251 LNVFTVV
+251 LNVFLVV
-258 VAIEL
+258 VAIDL
-263 LETGEPGVGVLTA
+263 LETGDAGVGVLTA

-308 WGMPLALIGVFPAEL
+308 WGLPLALIGVFPTEL
-323 ITLIMLAI
+323 IALIMLAI

-363 ESLVALAVG
+363 ESLVSLAVG
-372 LGSIITPLFIH
+372 LGSIITPLLIY

-393 IGLMTP
+393 VGLLTPVVIG
-399 AIVSLAWSRLV
+399 LAWSRLV
-410 KVDEGLGAQ
+410 RVDEGLGAQ

-429 AMLRPLPVSTIEHLA
+429 TMLRPLPVSTIEHLA
-444 RSVREE
+444 RSVREQ
-450 SVEPGETVIE
+450 SVEAGEIVIE

-473 GEVEVRKNGRLLR
+473 GEVEVRKNGHRVG

-502 VPRTT
+502 VPRTS

-514 LALYELDRRH
+514 VTLYELDRRH

-529 SGYSASAAEAE
+529 SGYSESAAEAE
-540 TVVDTR
+540 TVVETR
-546 LAASAARPGVRRQ
+546 LAASAARPV
-559 VPHEPT
+559 

>member
-30 LAFGSAYAAEWSL
+30 LAFGSAYASEWSL
-43 TVALGVVAYRDGGAT
+43 TVVLGVVAFRDGGAT

-78 TAVADRVRRDRVLI
+78 TAVADRIRRDRVLI
-92 WIGVVRGAALGAAAV
+92 WIGVIRAVAVGAAALV
-107 VMAVDLST
+107 IAMDLSV
-115 LFVYVLAVIATIF
+115 LFVYVLAIIATIP

-137 ALLPALCETPTELTA
+137 ALLPALCETPRELTA
-152 ANASRGLLDSTSVLV
+152 ANASRGLLDSASTLV

-208 RETPPV
+208 REAPPA

-228 IAAQRDVS
+228 IAAHREVS
-236 MLFGVGAVQAVTRGA
+236 MLFGLGAVQAVTRGA

-263 LETGEPGVGVLTA
+263 LHTGDAGVGVLTA
-276 AVGVGAVVG
+276 AIGVGAVIG
-285 SLGISVLVGS
+285 SLGASVLVGS

-308 WGMPLALIGVFPAEL
+308 WGVPLALIGAFPEEL
-323 ITLIMLAI
+323 VALVMLAI

-372 LGSIITPLFIH
+372 LGSILTPLLIH
-383 LFGIRGALVA
+383 LFGIRGALVV

-399 AIVSLAWSRLV
+399 VVVALTWFRLV
-410 KVDEGLGAQ
+410 RVDEGLGAQ
-419 ADIIDRLREV
+419 AEIIERLRKV
-429 AMLRPLPVSTIEHLA
+429 PMLRPLPVSTIEHLA
-444 RSVREE
+444 RNAREE
-450 SVEPGETVIE
+450 SVEPGETVVE
-460 QGQVGESFYVIVA
+460 QGEAGESFYVVVA
-473 GEVEVRKNGRLLR
+473 GQLEVNENGRLLS
-486 VLSDGDSF
+486 VLSDGDCF
-494 GEIALLRD
+494 GEIALLREI
-502 VPRTT
+502 PRTT
-507 TVRARTP
+507 TVRARAPT
-514 LALYELDRRH
+514 ALYALDRRH
-524 FVPTV
+524 FVPIV
-529 SGYSASAAEAE
+529 SGYSESAAEAE
-540 TVVDTR
+540 TVVETR
-546 LAASAARPGVRRQ
+546 LAASAARPV
-559 VPHEPT
+559 

>member
-1 MIGTVGRRLAEGG
+1 MIETVGRRLAEGG

-30 LAFGSAYAAEWSL
+30 LAFGSAYASEWAVI
-43 TVALGVVAYRDGGAT
+43 VALGVVAFRDGGAT

-92 WIGVVRGAALGAAAV
+92 WIGVLRAAALGAAAV
-107 VMAVDLST
+107 VMAVDLSAV
-115 LFVYVLAVIATIF
+115 FVYLLAVLATIP

-137 ALLPALCETPTELTA
+137 ALLPALCETPKELTA
-152 ANASRGLLDSTSVLV
+152 ANASRGLLDSASTLI

-175 LDVSGPEAVFA
+175 LDLSGPESVFVLA
-186 LTAGLSLWSALLVS
+186 AALSLWSSLLVT

-208 RETPPV
+208 RVAPPA
-214 PIRIA
+214 PIRMA

-228 IAAQRDVS
+228 IVAQGDVT
-236 MLFGVGAVQAVTRGA
+236 MLFGLGAAQALTRGA

-263 LETGEPGVGVLTA
+263 LETGEAGVGILTA
-276 AVGVGAVVG
+276 AIGVGAVVG
-285 SLGISVLVGS
+285 SLGASILVGS
-295 RRLAAYTGVGIAL
+295 RRLAAYTGIGIAV
-308 WGMPLALIGVFPAEL
+308 WGAPLVLIGVFPAEL
-323 ITLIMLAI
+323 LALVMLAI

-351 PDEVLARVFGAL
+351 PDEILARVFGAL

-372 LGSIITPLFIH
+372 LGSILTPLLIE
-383 LFGIRGALVA
+383 LLGIRGALVA

-399 AIVSLAWSRLV
+399 VVVVLCWSRLGT
-410 KVDEGLGAQ
+410 VDAGLGAQ
-419 ADIIDRLREV
+419 ADIIERLRTV
-429 AMLRPLPVSTIEHLA
+429 TMLRPLPVSTIEHLA
-444 RSVREE
+444 RHVREE
-450 SVEPGETVIE
+450 SAAPGERVIE
-460 QGQVGESFYVIVA
+460 QGQVGRSFYVIVA
-473 GEVEVRKNGRLLR
+473 GEVEVIGNGHLLK

-502 VPRTT
+502 IPRTT

-514 LALYELDRRH
+514 VKLYALDRRH

-529 SGYSASAAEAE
+529 SGYSESATEAEA
-540 TVVDTR
+540 VIDTR
-546 LAASAARPGVRRQ
+546 LAASAARPV
-559 VPHEPT
+559 

>member
-1 MIGTVGRRLAEGG
+1 MIEAVGRRLAEGG

-30 LAFGSAYAAEWSL
+30 LAFGSAYAAEWAL
-43 TVALGVVAYRDGGAT
+43 TVALGVVAFRDGGTT

-72 LIAPFA
+72 LVAPFA

-92 WIGVVRGAALGAAAV
+92 WIGVMRATAVGAAAV
-107 VMAVDLST
+107 VMAVDLSAV
-115 LFVYVLAVIATIF
+115 FVYLLAVIATIP

-137 ALLPALCETPTELTA
+137 ALLPALCETPKELTA
-152 ANASRGLLDSTSVLV
+152 ANASRGLLDSASTLI

-175 LDVSGPEAVFA
+175 LDVSGPEAVFV
-186 LTAGLSLWSALLVS
+186 LTAGLALWSAFLVS

-208 RETPPV
+208 REAPPA
-214 PIRIA
+214 PIRVA

-228 IAAQRDVS
+228 IAAQRDVT
-236 MLFGVGAVQAVTRGA
+236 MLFGLGAVQAVTRGA

-263 LETGEPGVGVLTA
+263 LETGEPGVGILTA

-285 SLGISVLVGS
+285 SLGASVLVGS
-295 RRLAAYTGVGIAL
+295 RRLAAYTGLGIAL
-308 WGMPLALIGVFPAEL
+308 WGTPLAMIGVFPSEL
-323 ITLIMLAI
+323 LALGMLAI

-372 LGSIITPLFIH
+372 LGSIITPLLIH
-383 LFGIRGALVA
+383 LFGIKGALVA

-399 AIVSLAWSRLV
+399 AVVALAWSRLAR
-410 KVDEGLGAQ
+410 VDEGLGAQ
-419 ADIIDRLREV
+419 ADIIDRLRQV
-429 AMLRPLPVSTIEHLA
+429 TMLRPLPVSTIEHLA

-450 SVEPGETVIE
+450 SFAPAATVIE
-460 QGQVGESFYVIVA
+460 QGQVGDSFYVIVS
-473 GEVEVRKNGRLLR
+473 GEVEVEENGRPLSL
-486 VLSDGDSF
+486 LSDGDCF

-507 TVRARTP
+507 TVRARTR
-514 LALYELDRRH
+514 LRLYALDRRH

-529 SGYSASAAEAE
+529 SGYSESAAEAA
-540 TVVDTR
+540 TVVETR
-546 LAASAARPGVRRQ
+546 LAASAARPV
-559 VPHEPT
+559 

>member
-1 MIGTVGRRLAEGG
+1 MIETVGRRLAEGG

-30 LAFGSAYAAEWSL
+30 LAFGSVYTSEWAL
-43 TVALGVVAYRDGGAT
+43 LVALGVVAFRDGGAA
-58 AVGIVALIRMLPSA
+58 AVGIVTLIRMLPSA

-92 WIGVVRGAALGAAAV
+92 WIGVLRAAAMGAAAV
-107 VMAVDLST
+107 VMAVDLSAV
-115 LFVYVLAVIATIF
+115 FVYLLAVIATIP

-137 ALLPALCETPTELTA
+137 ALLPALCETPKELTA
-152 ANASRGLLDSTSVLV
+152 ANASRGLLDSTSALI

-175 LDVSGPEAVFA
+175 LDLSGPEAVFV
-186 LTAGLSLWSALLVS
+186 LIAGLSLWSSLLVS

-208 RETPPV
+208 RVAPPA

-228 IAAQRDVS
+228 IAAQREVA
-236 MLFGVGAVQAVTRGA
+236 MLFGLGAVQAVTRGA
-251 LNVFTVV
+251 LNVFIVV

-263 LETGEPGVGVLTA
+263 LGTGNAGVGILTA
-276 AVGVGAVVG
+276 ALGVGAVVG
-285 SLGISVLVGS
+285 SLGVSVLVGS
-295 RRLAAYTGVGIAL
+295 RRLAAYTGLGIAL
-308 WGMPLALIGVFPAEL
+308 WGAPLALIGIFPTEL
-323 ITLIMLAI
+323 VALAMLAI
-331 VGAGNALVDL
+331 VGAGNAMVDL

-372 LGSIITPLFIH
+372 LGSIITPLLIH
-383 LFGIRGALVA
+383 LFGIEGALVA

-399 AIVSLAWSRLV
+399 VIVALAWSRLV

-419 ADIIDRLREV
+419 ADVIEHLRAV
-429 AMLRPLPVSTIEHLA
+429 TMLRPLPISTIEHLA
-444 RSVREE
+444 RNVREE
-450 SVEPGETVIE
+450 SAEPGQVVIE
-460 QGQVGESFYVIVA
+460 QGQVGDRFYVIID
-473 GEVEVRKNGRLLR
+473 GEVEVKENGHLLR
-486 VLSDGDSF
+486 VLSAGDSF
-494 GEIALLRD
+494 GEIAMLRD

-507 TVRARTP
+507 TVQARTP
-514 LALYELDRRH
+514 LNLYALDRRH

-529 SGYSASAAEAE
+529 SGYSESAAEAE
-540 TVVDTR
+540 VVVETR
-546 LAASAARPGVRRQ
+546 LAASAARPV
-559 VPHEPT
+559 

>member
-1 MIGTVGRRLAEGG
+1 VVSALGRRLAEGG

-30 LAFGSAYAAEWSL
+30 LAFGSAYAAEWAF
-43 TVALGVVAYRDGGAT
+43 TVSLGVVAFRHGGAT

-92 WIGVVRGAALGAAAV
+92 WIGVLRAAALGAAAV

-115 LFVYVLAVIATIF
+115 VFVYLLAVLATIP

-137 ALLPALCETPTELTA
+137 ALLPALCETPRELTA
-152 ANASRGLLDSTSVLV
+152 ANASRGLLDSASTLI

-175 LDVSGPEAVFA
+175 LDLSGPEAVFVLA
-186 LTAGLSLWSALLVS
+186 AALSLWSSFLVS

-208 RETPPV
+208 RVAPPA
-214 PIRIA
+214 PIRMA

-228 IAAQRDVS
+228 IAAQREVT
-236 MLFGVGAVQAVTRGA
+236 MLFGLGAVQAVTRGA

-263 LETGEPGVGVLTA
+263 LDTGEAGVGVLTA
-276 AVGVGAVVG
+276 AVGVGAIVG
-285 SLGISVLVGS
+285 SLGVSVLVGS
-295 RRLAAYTGVGIAL
+295 RRLAAYTGLGIAL
-308 WGMPLALIGVFPAEL
+308 WGAPLALIGVFPTEVLAL
-323 ITLIMLAI
+323 AMLAI
-331 VGAGNALVDL
+331 VGAGNAMVDL

-372 LGSIITPLFIH
+372 LGSILTPLLIH

-393 IGLMTP
+393 IGVMTP
-399 AIVSLAWSRLV
+399 VIVVLTWSRLV

-419 ADIIDRLREV
+419 ADVIERLRAV
-429 AMLRPLPVSTIEHLA
+429 TMLRPLPVSTIEHLA
-444 RSVREE
+444 RNVREE
-450 SVEPGETVIE
+450 SAEPGQVVIK
-460 QGQVGESFYVIVA
+460 QGQVGDSFYVIID
-473 GEVEVRKNGRLLR
+473 GEVEVKENGSLLR
-486 VLSDGDSF
+486 VLSTGECF

-507 TVRARTP
+507 TVQARTP
-514 LALYELDRRH
+514 LTLYALDRRH

-529 SGYSASAAEAE
+529 SGYSESAAEAE
-540 TVVDTR
+540 TVVETR
-546 LAASAARPGVRRQ
+546 LAASAARPV
-559 VPHEPT
+559 

>member
-1 MIGTVGRRLAEGG
+1 MIESVGRRLAEGG

-30 LAFGSAYAAEWSL
+30 LAFGSAYAAEWSF
-43 TVALGVVAYRDGGAT
+43 TVALGVVAFRDGGAT

-72 LIAPFA
+72 LVAPFA

-92 WIGVVRGAALGAAAV
+92 WIGVMRAAAVAAAAV
-107 VMAVDLST
+107 VMAVDLSPV
-115 LFVYVLAVIATIF
+115 FVYLLAVIATIP

-137 ALLPALCETPTELTA
+137 ALLPALCETPRELTA
-152 ANASRGLLDSTSVLV
+152 ANASRGLLDSASTLI

-186 LTAGLSLWSALLVS
+186 LTAGLSLWSAFLVS

-208 RETPPV
+208 REAPPA
-214 PIRIA
+214 PIRVA

-228 IAAQRDVS
+228 IAAQRDVT
-236 MLFGVGAVQAVTRGA
+236 MLFGLGAVQAVTRGA
-251 LNVFTVV
+251 LNVFAVV

-276 AVGVGAVVG
+276 AVGVGAVMG
-285 SLGISVLVGS
+285 SLGASVLVGS
-295 RRLAAYTGVGIAL
+295 RRLAAYTGLGIAL
-308 WGMPLALIGVFPAEL
+308 WGMPLAMIGVFPSEL
-323 ITLIMLAI
+323 IALAMLAI

-372 LGSIITPLFIH
+372 LGSILTPLLIY
-383 LFGIRGALVA
+383 LLGIRGALVA

-399 AIVSLAWSRLV
+399 VAVALAWSRLV
-410 KVDEGLGAQ
+410 RVDEGLGTQ
-419 ADIIDRLREV
+419 ADIIDRLRRV
-429 AMLRPLPVSTIEHLA
+429 TMLRPLPVSTIEHLA
-444 RSVREE
+444 RNVREE
-450 SVEPGETVIE
+450 SFDPDGTVIE
-460 QGQVGESFYVIVA
+460 QGQVGDSFYVIVS
-473 GEVEVRKNGRLLR
+473 GEVEVKENGVLLG
-486 VLSDGDSF
+486 VLSDGDCF

-502 VPRTT
+502 VPRTR

-514 LALYELDRRH
+514 LTVYALDRRH
-524 FVPTV
+524 FVPIV
-529 SGYSASAAEAE
+529 SGYSESAAEAE
-540 TVVDTR
+540 TVVETR
-546 LAASAARPGVRRQ
+546 LAASAARPV
-559 VPHEPT
+559 

>member
-1 MIGTVGRRLAEGG
+1 LAVIGVVGRRLAEGG
-14 AALASNLRRPD
+14 AALASNFRRPD

-30 LAFGSAYAAEWSL
+30 LAFGATYAGEWAL
-43 TVALGVVAYRDGGAT
+43 TVALGVVAFRDGGAT

-92 WIGVVRGAALGAAAV
+92 WIGVTRAAALGAAAV
-107 VMAVDLST
+107 VMALDLSAV
-115 LFVYVLAVIATIF
+115 FVYVLALIATIP

-152 ANASRGLLDSTSVLV
+152 ANASRGLLDSASILV

-175 LDVSGPEAVFA
+175 LGISGPEAVFV
-186 LTAGLSLWSALLVS
+186 LIVGLSLWSALLVS

-208 RETPPV
+208 RETPPA

-219 ADTAEGLRA
+219 ADTADGLRA
-228 IAAQRDVS
+228 IAAQRDVT
-236 MLFGVGAVQAVTRGA
+236 MLLGLAAVQALTRGA
-251 LNVFTVV
+251 LSVFTVV

-276 AVGVGAVVG
+276 AVGIGAVVG
-285 SLGISVLVGS
+285 SLGASVLVGS
-295 RRLAAYTGVGIAL
+295 RRLAAYTGVGIVM
-308 WGMPLALIGVFPAEL
+308 WGTPLALIGVFPAEL
-323 ITLIMLAI
+323 FALVMLAI

-372 LGSIITPLFIH
+372 LGSIITPLLIH

-399 AIVSLAWSRLV
+399 AVVALAWSRLV

-419 ADIIDRLREV
+419 ADIIERLREV

-444 RSVREE
+444 RNVREE

-460 QGQVGESFYVIVA
+460 QGQVGDSFYVIVA
-473 GEVEVRKNGRLLR
+473 GEVEVRENGEVLR

-502 VPRTT
+502 VPRTM

-514 LALYELDRRH
+514 VALYALDGRH

-529 SGYSASAAEAE
+529 SGYSESAAEAE
-540 TVVDTR
+540 TVVETR
-546 LAASAARPGVRRQ
+546 LAASAARPV
-559 VPHEPT
+559 

>member
-1 MIGTVGRRLAEGG
+1 MIESVGRRLAEGG

-30 LAFGSAYAAEWSL
+30 LAFGSAYAAEWSF
-43 TVALGVVAYRDGGAT
+43 TVALGVVAFRDGGAT

-72 LIAPFA
+72 LVAPFA

-92 WIGVVRGAALGAAAV
+92 WIGVMRAAAVGTAAV
-107 VMAVDLST
+107 VMAVDLSAV
-115 LFVYVLAVIATIF
+115 FVYLLAVIATIP

-137 ALLPALCETPTELTA
+137 ALLPALCETPRELTA
-152 ANASRGLLDSTSVLV
+152 ANASRGLLDSASTLI

-186 LTAGLSLWSALLVS
+186 LTAGLSLWSAFLVS

-208 RETPPV
+208 REAPPA
-214 PIRIA
+214 PIRVA

-228 IAAQRDVS
+228 IAAQRDVT
-236 MLFGVGAVQAVTRGA
+236 MLFGLGAVQAVTRGA

-276 AVGVGAVVG
+276 AIGVGAVMG
-285 SLGISVLVGS
+285 SLGASVLVGS
-295 RRLAAYTGVGIAL
+295 RRLAAYTGLGIAL
-308 WGMPLALIGVFPAEL
+308 WGMPLAMIGVFPSEL
-323 ITLIMLAI
+323 IALAMLAI

-351 PDEVLARVFGAL
+351 PDELLARVFGAL

-372 LGSIITPLFIH
+372 LGSILTPLLIY

-393 IGLMTP
+393 VGLMTP
-399 AIVSLAWSRLV
+399 VAVALAWSRLV
-410 KVDEGLGAQ
+410 RVDAGLGTQ
-419 ADIIDRLREV
+419 ADIIDRLRRV
-429 AMLRPLPVSTIEHLA
+429 TMLQPLPVSTIEHLA
-444 RSVREE
+444 RNVREE
-450 SVEPGETVIE
+450 SFDPDGTVIE
-460 QGQVGESFYVIVA
+460 QGQVGDSFYVIVS
-473 GEVEVRKNGRLLR
+473 GEVEVKENGRLLG
-486 VLSDGDSF
+486 VLSDGDCF

-502 VPRTT
+502 VPRTR

-514 LALYELDRRH
+514 LTVYALDRRH
-524 FVPTV
+524 FVPIV
-529 SGYSASAAEAE
+529 SGYSESAAEAE
-540 TVVDTR
+540 TVVETR
-546 LAASAARPGVRRQ
+546 LAASAARPV
-559 VPHEPT
+559 